1 MSHVSLQEFLKT
13 EPDGTLEAISEQ
25 YNTTLLEVVKNLPSP
40 TVVSGDKFDTV
51 WDTVCEWGNV
61 TTLVH
66 TADVILE
73 FSGELPSGF
82 HRHGYFNLRG
92 KHGMSG
98 HIKAENCT
106 HIALIERKFMGMDT
120 ASILFFNKAGS
131 AMLKIFLG
139 RMKLAQQGVQVFT
152 GDACDASV
160 VAAACRAA
168 GPDALI
174 ISTMGGAQDYLAHRT
189 VIDEAEKAGISRMIL
204 VTSLGCGDSWPF
216 LSERA
221 KAAFGQ
227 AVREKTLAESWL
239 QTSQLD
245 YAILR
250 PGGLLD
256 GAATGKAQ
264 RIQNQECHGFVNR
277 ADVAAHIHELANA
290 PALNQQVYSLIEPDL
305 KPA

>member
-1 MSHVSLQEFLKT
+1 MMRATSVS
-13 EPDGTLEAISEQ
+13 
-25 YNTTLLEVVKNLPSP
+25 
-40 TVVSGDKFDTV
+40 
-51 WDTVCEWGNV
+51 
-61 TTLVH
+61 
-66 TADVILE
+66 
-73 FSGELPSGF
+73 
-82 HRHGYFNLRG
+82 
-92 KHGMSG
+92 
-98 HIKAENCT
+98 
-106 HIALIERKFMGMDT
+106 ALIAIRKTLM
-120 ASILFFNKAGS
+120 
-131 AMLKIFLG
+131 
-139 RMKLAQQGVQVFT
+139 
-152 GDACDASV
+152 
-160 VAAACRAA
+160 
-168 GPDALI
+168 
-174 ISTMGGAQDYLAHRT
+174 
-189 VIDEAEKAGISRMIL
+189 IDEAEKAGISRMIL

>member
-1 MSHVSLQEFLKT
+1 LAQAEKVWVPERLNWRWQSNVRSLLSFVM
-13 EPDGTLEAISEQ
+13 PMPPR
-25 YNTTLLEVVKNLPSP
+25 N
-40 TVVSGDKFDTV
+40 
-51 WDTVCEWGNV
+51 W
-61 TTLVH
+61 
-66 TADVILE
+66 
-73 FSGELPSGF
+73 
-82 HRHGYFNLRG
+82 R
-92 KHGMSG
+92 
-98 HIKAENCT
+98 
-106 HIALIERKFMGMDT
+106 
-120 ASILFFNKAGS
+120 NKAYR
-131 AMLKIFLG
+131 FLQATPV
-139 RMKLAQQGVQVFT
+139 MPA
-152 GDACDASV
+152 D
-160 VAAACRAA
+160 ACRAA

-264 RIQNQECHGFVNR
+264 RIQNQECHGFVHR